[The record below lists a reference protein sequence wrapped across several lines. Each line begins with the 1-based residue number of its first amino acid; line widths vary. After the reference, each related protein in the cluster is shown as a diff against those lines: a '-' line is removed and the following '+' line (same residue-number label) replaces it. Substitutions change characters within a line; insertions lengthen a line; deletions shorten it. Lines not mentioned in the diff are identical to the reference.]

1 RIRNAE
7 FGPFLRLGVEREQGV
22 GVRSRGERRVGAEA
36 RDVVLV
42 DPRIVV
48 EVGRDVGVLQLRTVC
63 LVESPAFAALAA
75 IHFGRAVEVFALADV
90 EAGKVAAGGE
100 RRPNHAIAGDVEA
113 ARIDAA
119 FRHLKDLRDAGL
131 GRILAALQADEEA
144 GEGLADA
151 PDIVV
156 YRAGNHAVH
165 AVADQGVE
173 LGILGSAG
181 AQRGAAAS
189 GRRSAAGVAGIEKI
203 FAAACGNVN
212 VPGLGRIGTARDF
225 AVAVGVENLAAPA
238 ARLMLVMRLV
248 VDLGVDPAED
258 GAGQFV
264 EVDGFIRVVVELDV
278 VGGEAG

>member
-1 RIRNAE
+1 
-7 FGPFLRLGVEREQGV
+7 
-22 GVRSRGERRVGAEA
+22 
-36 RDVVLV
+36 
-42 DPRIVV
+42 
-48 EVGRDVGVLQLRTVC
+48 
-63 LVESPAFAALAA
+63 PAFAALAA

-181 AQRGAAAS
+181 AQGGTAAT

-212 VPGLGRIGTARDF
+212 VPGLGRIGTAGDL

-238 ARLMLVMRLV
+238 ARLLLVVRLV
-248 VDLGVDPAED
+248 VDLRVDPAED
-258 GAGQFV
+258 GAGQLV

-278 VGGEAG
+278 VGGEAGVDQGELLSFGIPEGSLAAAGLEREPRGVLVVGIAAPGWIGIGANLGGHPDAALAVDH